1 MSHKIKHITIA
12 IDGLKIQLTL
22 TAEQIEFINLAKQ
35 AKLNA
40 DKSKQIAAQKR
51 KKQFERQHKL
61 DTDKNIAQFIKI
73 LLPFGFKKVNT
84 SDWPVKNILAY
95 EQTENSWWAEIWRD
109 CGGEVWLVGKELKSG
124 SFPGGWI
131 YDEAKDVEEELT
143 KALDKIKNSHTHG
156 N

>member
-22 TAEQIEFINLAKQ
+22 TAEQIEIINQAKQ
-35 AKLNA
+35 AKLDA
-40 DKSKQIAAQKR
+40 DKKRQAKFQKQ
-51 KKQFERQHKL
+51 HTL

-73 LLPFGFKKVNT
+73 LLRFGFKKVNT

-95 EQTENSWWAEIWRD
+95 EHIEHGWYAEIWRD

-124 SFPGGWI
+124 SFPGGWM
-131 YDEAKDVEEELT
+131 YWEPKDIEKELT
-143 KALDKIKNSHTHG
+143 KALDKIKKSLQ
-156 N
+156 